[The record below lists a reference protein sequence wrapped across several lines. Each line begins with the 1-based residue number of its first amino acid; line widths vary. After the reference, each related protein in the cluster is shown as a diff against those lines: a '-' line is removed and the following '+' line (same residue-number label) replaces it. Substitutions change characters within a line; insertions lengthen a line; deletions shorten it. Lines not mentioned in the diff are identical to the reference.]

1 MPPTVIE
8 ILPGGIAEGHYAA
21 IGKVASNWAVL
32 ERLIDSAIWG
42 LSGADDE
49 EGACLT
55 AQLTSIGRRLDVF
68 NSLIRLRKGSAE
80 LMGQINTFAR
90 KANEAARRRNRIVH
104 DPWVAER
111 HTLVPHRFQITADP
125 VPVFRYKAVPTYEV
139 LVVVEEIADLINE
152 FDRLVREGVIRE
164 LGPLH
169 KTPLEPSPP
178 APHDSQT

>member
-8 ILPGGIAEGHYAA
+8 IVGEVREEHYAA

-55 AQLTSIGRRLDVF
+55 AQLPSIGRRLDTF

-80 LMGQINTFAR
+80 LMSQINIFTR

-104 DPWVAER
+104 DPWGAER
-111 HTLVPHRFQITADP
+111 HTLLPHRFQITADP
-125 VPVFRYKAVPTYEV
+125 IPVFRYKAVPTDEV
-139 LVVVEEIADLINE
+139 IKVVEEIADLINE
-152 FDRLVREGVIRE
+152 FDRFVREDVIRE
-164 LGPLH
+164 LGSLR
-169 KTPLEPSPP
+169 KTPIEPLPP
-178 APHDSQT
+178 EP

>member
-8 ILPGGIAEGHYAA
+8 ILPGGIAEEHYAA

-55 AQLTSIGRRLDVF
+55 AQLGSIGRRLDAF
-68 NSLIRLRKGSAE
+68 NSLIRLRKGSDE
-80 LMGQINTFAR
+80 LMSQINTFTR
-90 KANEAARRRNRIVH
+90 KANEAARRRNRIIH

-125 VPVFRYKAVPTYEV
+125 VPVFRYKVMPTDEV
-139 LVVVEEIADLINE
+139 IAVVEEIADLINE
-152 FDRLVREGVIRE
+152 FDRLVREVVIRE
-164 LGPLH
+164 LGSLR
-169 KTPLEPSPP
+169 KTPPEPSSP
-178 APHDSQT
+178 APLDNQT